1 MIEVERKRVI
11 CPYCNY
17 RMPIEYDVTSSSHGV
32 FLRCKGSHCKK
43 EFELVI
49 KNGVQ
54 YKRAWVYEK
63 LTGMFKSLF

>member
-1 MIEVERKRVI
+1 MYKVKKKRVI

-17 RMPIEYDVTSSSHGV
+17 RMPIEYDANSSTNGV
-32 FLRCKGSHCKK
+32 FIRCKGSHCKK

-49 KNGVQ
+49 KDGVQ